1 MPHTLRHNSSTSSFR
16 SKKAETAKPVITA
29 VFNEIRNKK
38 AMLEANYS
46 WWLIAGAASIEARE
60 TELVQYLRVA
70 RGLEWTVNGDE
81 WRGGGGVKSEGSCG
95 RLGRGAWKGE
105 SIRKP
110 TTRCEEHHEEP
121 HLLTTESVRSCDT
134 SSRDPR
140 ASFFFVCSACLDWRM
155 RARVVSE
162 LLS

>member
-1 MPHTLRHNSSTSSFR
+1 M
-16 SKKAETAKPVITA
+16 K
-29 VFNEIRNKK
+29 
-38 AMLEANYS
+38 
-46 WWLIAGAASIEARE
+46 G
-60 TELVQYLRVA
+60 
-70 RGLEWTVNGDE
+70 
-81 WRGGGGVKSEGSCG
+81 GGGGVKSEGSCG

-140 ASFFFVCSACLDWRM
+140 ASFFCVCSACLDWRM